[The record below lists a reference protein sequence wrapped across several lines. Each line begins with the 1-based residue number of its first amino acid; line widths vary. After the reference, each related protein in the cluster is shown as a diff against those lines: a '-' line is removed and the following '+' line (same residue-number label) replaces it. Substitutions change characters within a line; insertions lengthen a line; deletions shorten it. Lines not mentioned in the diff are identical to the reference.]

1 MQVKR
6 IRLTG
11 DRSDDRFV
19 TGFLEKLSPEK
30 PSKFRDCG

>member
-1 MQVKR
+1 MQVER

-30 PSKFRDCG
+30 TSKFGGCG